1 MKRVEER
8 KNKPKVLLIRPKYWS
23 LVAHLEPFGLEY
35 IAGLCN
41 DLEIEWQILDEFQ
54 HPWTFRYSRIKKAIK
69 KGGYD
74 FIGFNANANTVDYI
88 LERAKQVKRDFP
100 SVTIMVGGPE
110 AELNYR
116 DFCTEDVDIV
126 YYDNGLQTLK
136 NMFTDG
142 LFVSNLSKQ
151 NGICFKENGEWI
163 FKEKGAPVNG
173 FICKPDRSTFYQG
186 LKKNYIFM
194 KGKFALSKG
203 SFSCPFHCNFC
214 YCTKMNSG
222 VYTERAMEEI
232 IEDVESI
239 QHDKIWFVD
248 DTFFCS
254 RERVTAFC
262 EEILRRGIKKQ
273 FMAYSRADFLAENPD
288 ILPLA
293 YQAGFRDIMVG
304 LEAVTDSQ
312 LNEYNKQTS
321 KDENILAIRHLHDAN
336 ICCNTLFVVSH
347 TSTKEDFR
355 NLYRFCKENNL
366 LWVVFGI
373 FTPYKGTDAYEQ
385 YKDRLVNFKSKRRDG
400 LHITIK
406 PEHMSSFMFMFRYY
420 WLHVLTYPRVVTRAI
435 AKTAY
440 DTKKTGWF

>member
-142 LFVSNLSKQ
+142 LSVSNLSKQ

-194 KGKFALSKG
+194 
-203 SFSCPFHCNFC
+203 SC
-214 YCTKMNSG
+214 
-222 VYTERAMEEI
+222 
-232 IEDVESI
+232 
-239 QHDKIWFVD
+239 
-248 DTFFCS
+248 
-254 RERVTAFC
+254 
-262 EEILRRGIKKQ
+262 
-273 FMAYSRADFLAENPD
+273 
-288 ILPLA
+288 
-293 YQAGFRDIMVG
+293 
-304 LEAVTDSQ
+304 
-312 LNEYNKQTS
+312 
-321 KDENILAIRHLHDAN
+321 
-336 ICCNTLFVVSH
+336 
-347 TSTKEDFR
+347 
-355 NLYRFCKENNL
+355 
-366 LWVVFGI
+366 
-373 FTPYKGTDAYEQ
+373 
-385 YKDRLVNFKSKRRDG
+385 
-400 LHITIK
+400 
-406 PEHMSSFMFMFRYY
+406 
-420 WLHVLTYPRVVTRAI
+420 
-435 AKTAY
+435 
-440 DTKKTGWF
+440 

>member
-1 MKRVEER
+1 MK
-8 KNKPKVLLIRPKYWS
+8 NDLKVLLIRPKYWS
-23 LVAHLEPFGLEY
+23 LVANLEPFGLEY
-35 IAGLCN
+35 LAGLCN
-41 DLEIEWQILDEFQ
+41 DLEIEWEIHDEFQ
-54 HPWTFRYSRIKKAIK
+54 YSWQFRYNRIVKLIK
-69 KGGYD
+69 KGEYN

-88 LERAKQVKRDFP
+88 LDSAKKLKRDFP
-100 SVTIMVGGPE
+100 DITIMVGGPE

-116 DFCTEDVDIV
+116 DFCSDDVDIV

-136 NMFTDG
+136 NMFEG
-142 LFVSNLSKQ
+142 NLNPEVLDKQ
-151 NGICFKENGEWI
+151 NGICFKKGGKWV

-173 FICKPDRSTFYQG
+173 FITKPDRTAFYKG

-194 KGKFALSKG
+194 KGKYALSKG
-203 SFSCPFHCNFC
+203 SFSCPFNCNFC

-232 IEDVESI
+232 IEDVKSI
-239 QHDKIWFVD
+239 NHDKIWFVD

-254 RERVTAFC
+254 RERITAFC
-262 EEILRRGIKKQ
+262 ETIIKEGIKKQ
-273 FMAYSRADFLAENPD
+273 FMAYSRADFLAENAD

-293 YQAGFRDIMVG
+293 YKAGFRDIMVG
-304 LEAVTDSQ
+304 LEAVSDEQ
-312 LNEYNKQTS
+312 LDEYNKQTS
-321 KDENILAIRHLHDAN
+321 RNENIMAIKNLHDNN
-336 ICCNTLFVVSH
+336 ICCNGLFVVSH
-347 TSTKEDFR
+347 SSTKEDFR
-355 NLYRFCKENNL
+355 NLYKFVKENNL

-385 YKDRLVNFKSKRRDG
+385 YKDKLVNFTSKRRDG

-420 WLHVLTYPRVVTRAI
+420 LLHVLTYPKVVVRAMMG
-435 AKTAY
+435 TAY